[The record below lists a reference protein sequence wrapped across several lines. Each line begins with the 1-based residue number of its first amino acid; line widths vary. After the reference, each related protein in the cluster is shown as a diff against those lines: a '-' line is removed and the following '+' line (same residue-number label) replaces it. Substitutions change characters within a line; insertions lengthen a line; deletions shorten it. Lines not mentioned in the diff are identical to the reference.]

1 MSRDH
6 ESAGVGQNYLDISI
20 LRNTDTF
27 REEIINVAEFHRQ
40 MGYERWKLM
49 WRVINW
55 ETWWTR
61 NGKLRDYNY
70 AQLSRCSEVVMIKD
84 KDTLKYYNKEHK
96 VVGTRTELG

>member
-27 REEIINVAEFHRQ
+27 QEEIINVAEFHRQ
-40 MGYERWKLM
+40 KGYERWKFM
-49 WRVINW
+49 WRVINL
-55 ETWWTR
+55 ETWWTT

-70 AQLSRCSEVVMIKD
+70 AQLSKCSEVVMIKD
-84 KDTLKYYNKEHK
+84 KDTLKYYNNLIKSIK
-96 VVGTRTELG
+96 WGLS